1 MAWFDDQTVLHAP
14 SQFFPKPLRSP
25 KTPLQSWPPHEALPG
40 RHVREQCFISW
51 LPTIGTC
58 CEAAS
63 IRESSKVPGHG
74 AKWGHRII
82 HLMKLLVLFLA
93 WLCPWLPR
101 HSPGA
106 SSSHGFLPARSL
118 EVFALEA
125 RRVY

>member
-1 MAWFDDQTVLHAP
+1 MAWFDDQTVLHAS
-14 SQFFPKPLRSP
+14 SQFFPEPLRSP

-40 RHVREQCFISW
+40 RHVKEQCFISW

-82 HLMKLLVLFLA
+82 HLVKLLVLFLA
-93 WLCPWLPR
+93 
-101 HSPGA
+101 
-106 SSSHGFLPARSL
+106 
-118 EVFALEA
+118 
-125 RRVY
+125 